1 MVWRRM
7 LAAALVTLT
16 LGCDRPVNPNP
27 LRSSVATVSPL
38 GLPLVVGSGTST
50 VTTTVSPL
58 SPLTVPLGSTL
69 SCVDGVNNPLPPVPI
84 AGTVNGAPG
93 IIAPNGQ
100 PVTFLNR
107 GTFTFGC
114 AFIPTVVVTIIVV

>member
-1 MVWRRM
+1 MVSRQM
-7 LAAALVTLT
+7 LAAALVMLT

-27 LRSSVATVSPL
+27 LRSSAATVNPL

-50 VTTTVSPL
+50 VTTTVFPL

-69 SCVDGVNNPLPPVPI
+69 SCVDGVNPLPPVPI

-114 AFIPTVVVTIIVV
+114 AFIPAVVVTIIVV